1 MQQSRA
7 ESRALLLI
15 AAALTGCAGS
25 GQGLD
30 QNGQPVGSGGS
41 STPLT
46 ADLASIEA
54 NVFTPICSRCHIGA
68 GAPEGLQLDAA
79 HAYDLLVGVPSVEE
93 PSLLRVQAG
102 SPDQSYMVLKIQGS
116 PGIAGVRMPFGGPYL
131 PQSTIDVIRQWI
143 TDGAANVSQTNAL
156 ARLVHERS
164 SESLAVNFTSPED
177 GSRVFAPVTQVIA
190 AFNRELDATLINATT
205 VVLERLAPSSDGE
218 VGTTSEVV
226 IATRALAL
234 ANPEAILIIPRQPLG
249 AGSYRITLR
258 GSGGGALADLS
269 AHTLAGD
276 QAFSFTVEGQP

>member
-102 SPDQSYMVLKIQGS
+102 NPDQSYMVLKIQGS

-156 ARLVHERS
+156 ARLVRERS
-164 SESLAVNFTSPED
+164 SESLAVSFTSPED
-177 GSRVFAPVTQVIA
+177 GSESSRRSRRSSPHSITSSTRRSSI
-190 AFNRELDATLINATT
+190 R
-205 VVLERLAPSSDGE
+205 RPSSSSGWC
-218 VGTTSEVV
+218 
-226 IATRALAL
+226 RALMGKRA
-234 ANPEAILIIPRQPLG
+234 R
-249 AGSYRITLR
+249 
-258 GSGGGALADLS
+258 
-269 AHTLAGD
+269 
-276 QAFSFTVEGQP
+276 TVKS